1 MCLRRDSE
9 LPTIENA
16 LILQKGIYFVDDLEQ
31 VHFYAWL
38 QFSSSSRGCKLS
50 IYDTSFLLLAQRVL
64 ALSMWCHLECEEEE
78 GVRFVLDNFQ

>member
-9 LPTIENA
+9 LPAIENA

-38 QFSSSSRGCKLS
+38 PFC
-50 IYDTSFLLLAQRVL
+50 
-64 ALSMWCHLECEEEE
+64 
-78 GVRFVLDNFQ
+78 